1 MEYPN
6 DPVAQPKYMPGDV
19 APRTGVYVV
28 IHQRHRLSHL
38 ALAEEGEVFPVCRK
52 CGNDVRFK
60 LHLRTQFLSADP
72 DLAGK
77 SQPTRRRRVA

>member
-1 MEYPN
+1 
-6 DPVAQPKYMPGDV
+6 MPGDI

-28 IHQRHRLSHL
+28 IHERHRLSHL

-52 CGNDVRFK
+52 CGTYVRFK
-60 LHLRTQFLSADP
+60 LHMRIQFLSADH

-77 SQPTRRRRVA
+77 SRPARRRRVA

>member
-1 MEYPN
+1 VDYQ
-6 DPVAQPKYMPGDV
+6 DHVAAQPNYMPGEI

-38 ALAEEGEVFPVCRK
+38 ALAEEGEVFPVCCK
-52 CGNDVRFK
+52 CGNYVRFK
-60 LHLRTQFLSADP
+60 LHMRTQFLNADR

-77 SQPTRRRRVA
+77 TRPGRRRRAA